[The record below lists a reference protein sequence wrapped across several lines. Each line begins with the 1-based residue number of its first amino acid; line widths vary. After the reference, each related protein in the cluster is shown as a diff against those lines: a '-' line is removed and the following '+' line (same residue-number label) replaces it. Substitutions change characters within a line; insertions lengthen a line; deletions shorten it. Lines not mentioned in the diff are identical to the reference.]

1 MPLSDN
7 QSRERVRD
15 LNDTFRKTLD
25 PTLGRMVL
33 TAGVDALPSDVRA
46 LAIRKVATFDE
57 FSTDN
62 DPHGEHDFGSF
73 DLAGDKF
80 FWKIDY
86 YDRTLDFGS
95 DDPADPSKTMRV
107 LTLMLAMEY

>member
-1 MPLSDN
+1 MPLTDN
-7 QSRERVRD
+7 KSRERVRD

-46 LAIRKVATFDE
+46 MAIRKVATFEVFDA
-57 FSTDN
+57 DN

-86 YDRTLDFGS
+86 YDPKLEFGS
-95 DDPADPSKTMRV
+95 DDPADPSKTTRV
-107 LTLMLAMEY
+107 LTLMFAMEY